1 MTISKTSF
9 AVTKF
14 QSPGYNRGI
23 EQLVRPNWY
32 TRGVSG
38 FTATCS
44 EICDQIVQKFPQN
57 GK

>member
-38 FTATCS
+38 FSDPSTANRDHTG
-44 EICDQIVQKFPQN
+44 QNFPQN

>member
-38 FTATCS
+38 FSDPCS
-44 EICDQIVQKFPQN
+44 WFYDQIVQHFPQN